1 MELKIL
7 ENMAEDTRELIEAL
21 NNWLRYHEPENIEMI
36 ETGNPTA
43 KFSCSIVCPALQ
55 KHAGLVAHWL
65 VNNGIEFDFSTE
77 LWYEIDIYTSDANF
91 SIIMERN

>member
-1 MELKIL
+1 MKLEIL
-7 ENMAEDTRELIEAL
+7 ENMAKDTCEVIEAL
-21 NNWLRYHEPENIEMI
+21 NHWFYCHEPENIEMI
-36 ETGNPTA
+36 ETGNPIA
-43 KFSCSIVCPALQ
+43 RFSFSIDCPALQ
-55 KHAGLVAHWL
+55 KYAGLLAHWL